1 MLPGNGPESSPEMSS
16 KALQTIAFFLI
27 LALTLSVGLTGGV

>member
-1 MLPGNGPESSPEMSS
+1 MSG
-16 KALQTIAFFLI
+16 KTLQTIAFFLI